1 MALTR
6 RSTRPR
12 FTLLVLV
19 LAAVTIITIAYRGH
33 ADSVI
38 NSVKSDAL
46 DAFAPVQSAVGD
58 VARPIG
64 NFFDGAAHYGSLQS
78 ENARLRA
85 ENSRLQTQALQSAD
99 AQTAFQN
106 LLKTLNLP
114 WAQNIPTVPAEVVRW
129 LSTSPDADALNGQ
142 NIEAQDVCEELGLL
156 PGWTRTA

>member
-99 AQTAFQN
+99 AQTALQN
-106 LLKTLNLP
+106 LLKTL
-114 WAQNIPTVPAEVVRW
+114 
-129 LSTSPDADALNGQ
+129 
-142 NIEAQDVCEELGLL
+142 
-156 PGWTRTA
+156 